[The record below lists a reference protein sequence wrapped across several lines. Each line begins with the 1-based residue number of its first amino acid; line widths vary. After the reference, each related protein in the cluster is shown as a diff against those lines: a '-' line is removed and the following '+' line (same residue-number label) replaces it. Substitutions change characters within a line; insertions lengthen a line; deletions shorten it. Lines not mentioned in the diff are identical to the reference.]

1 MKKRII
7 FYFIIICWSP
17 LSGQIEIDSIYR
29 NSYKVFELQRLPNG
43 MYRDSKLFSGT
54 DYHPI
59 SISNTGMGLVSLC
72 IADAMGWISNA
83 QELALETLRS
93 VNGYDQVF
101 SPDRTSNGYFRHF
114 MNITT
119 GEQMWNSEYSTID
132 TAILMSGAFFSMKYF
147 QNDSITQHA
156 LDLWDSIDFEAAI
169 SNSVTGDI
177 FLSMNEDGTGVVN
190 SLTSPYSE
198 YMIVAWLAKN
208 ASESSNSAASE
219 LWANF
224 YSSPDFLPKVNY
236 DGYELLSD
244 NSSSFLSSF
253 THQFNYY
260 LCSYFTNS
268 ENYIEYFENSQKAD
282 FSWWNSFNENQY
294 EWGLGAGSAISSSY
308 QANAINNNIDT
319 IISPQIIAGY
329 LPVNQ
334 DSENDLIT
342 LWNNN
347 RGKFSLPSGQS
358 ILWRYSKNDTSWQPN
373 EVIGIDY
380 STMLFGIS
388 TLPQYLGNSFF
399 VTNNDFFDNFTA
411 GISNFNL
418 KSKILIYPNPTNDIL
433 KISSLNPIQNYVIY
447 DILGNE
453 IQKGNVDENKEIN
466 IQNFTHSIYIIQFD
480 KGPQLKFIVN
490 SN

>member
-7 FYFIIICWSP
+7 LYFFIISWTSV
-17 LSGQIEIDSIYR
+17 SGQTVIDSIYQ

-59 SISNTGMGLVSLC
+59 SISNTGIGLISLC

-83 QELALETLRS
+83 QELALETLES
-93 VNGYDQVF
+93 VNGYDPVF
-101 SPDRTSNGYFRHF
+101 SPDRSSNGYFRHF

-132 TAILMSGAFFSMKYF
+132 TGILMSGAFFAMKYF
-147 QNDSITQHA
+147 QDDDITQHA
-156 LDLWDSIDFEAAI
+156 LDLWNSIDFEAAI
-169 SNSVTGDI
+169 SNPITGEI
-177 FLSMNEDGTGVVN
+177 YLSMNDDGTGVVN
-190 SLTSPYSE
+190 SLTLPYSE

-208 ASESSNSAASE
+208 ASELSSSAANE
-219 LWANF
+219 LWTNF
-224 YSSPDFLPKVNY
+224 YSSPDFLPKVIY

-260 LCSYFTNS
+260 LCNYFISS
-268 ENYIEYFENSQKAD
+268 ESYIEYFENSQKAD
-282 FSWWNSFNENQY
+282 VSWWNSFNENQS

-308 QANAINNNIDT
+308 QANSINNNIDT

-334 DSENDLIT
+334 DSENDLIA
-342 LWNNN
+342 LWNSNK
-347 RGKFSLPSGQS
+347 GKFPLPSGES

-373 EVIGIDY
+373 EVIGTDY
-380 STMLFGIS
+380 STMLFGIA

-399 VTNNDFFDNFTA
+399 ATNNDFFDNLTA
-411 GISNFNL
+411 GISKFNL
-418 KSKILIYPNPTNDIL
+418 KRKILIYPNPTNGIL
-433 KISSLNPIQNYVIY
+433 KINSLHPIQSYVIY
-447 DILGNE
+447 DILGNKV
-453 IQKGNVDENKEIN
+453 QKGNIGENIEIN
-466 IQNFTHSIYIIQFD
+466 IEDLTQNIYIIQFD
-480 KGPQLKFIVN
+480 KEPPQKFIIN
-490 SN
+490 